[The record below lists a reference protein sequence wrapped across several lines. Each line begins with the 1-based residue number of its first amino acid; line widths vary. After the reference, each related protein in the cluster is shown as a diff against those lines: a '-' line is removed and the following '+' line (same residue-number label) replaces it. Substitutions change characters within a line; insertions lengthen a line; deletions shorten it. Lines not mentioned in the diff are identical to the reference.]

1 MVRLANG
8 AERMEL
14 TGWSL
19 ARLDG
24 YKAQGCFTKIIRF
37 PTRLFGPIEGA
48 RHSPIGS
55 ICPIEC
61 QMALSSIHDALWRN
75 AMLALHPVDDE
86 QAATHAWHAGALLS
100 PLEGREPPG
109 AFRVMGVH
117 LFPTRWASTRR
128 FGSSSRRVRA
138 AIRARC
144 NARRAA

>member
-1 MVRLANG
+1 
-8 AERMEL
+8 
-14 TGWSL
+14 
-19 ARLDG
+19 
-24 YKAQGCFTKIIRF
+24 
-37 PTRLFGPIEGA
+37 
-48 RHSPIGS
+48 
-55 ICPIEC
+55 
-61 QMALSSIHDALWRN
+61 
-75 AMLALHPVDDE
+75 MLALHPVDDE